1 MKNRKNRNNPT
12 ESQSKTPRSKPL
24 HIPLSF
30 DAAVEGLLSVKPKK
44 KPSSGSTPK

>member
-1 MKNRKNRNNPT
+1 MANKHKGRSRQP
-12 ESQSKTPRSKPL
+12 KTDKPKSKPI

-30 DAAVEGLLSVKPKK
+30 DAAVDGLLAVKPKK